1 MGDYSTVQ
9 EKGALAVSFLTV
21 ENIVKDFGGLVAN
34 NNISFTIEEGEIIGL
49 IGPNGAGKTTLFNCI
64 VGYHRPDSGKITF
77 KGKDMTGL
85 KPFETNR
92 EGIGR
97 TFQIMKVTTG
107 MTVLENVMVGSFC
120 RTNDRNTARGEAPDV
135 LNYLGLDTVKDYYIN
150 ELPIAIQRKVGLARA
165 LATKPALLMLD
176 EVASGLNPKEIEEIV
191 ELLRRVNSAKKITIF
206 LIEHIMEMVM
216 KISQR
221 IIVLDYGE
229 KIAEGLPA
237 DIVKN
242 ESVIKAYLGEKYAK
256 SH

>member
-1 MGDYSTVQ
+1 M
-9 EKGALAVSFLTV
+9 SFLTV

-34 NNISFTIEEGEIIGL
+34 NNISFAIEEGEIIGL

-64 VGYHRPDSGKITF
+64 VGYHRPDSGKVTF
-77 KGKDMTGL
+77 RGKDITGF

-92 EGIGR
+92 AGIGR

-120 RTNDRNTARGEAPDV
+120 RTNDRNTARGEALHV
-135 LNYLGLDTVKDYYIN
+135 LGDLALDAVKDYYIN

-176 EVASGLNPKEIEEIV
+176 EVASGLNPTEIEEVV
-191 ELLRRVNSAKKITIF
+191 ELLRRLNSAKKITLF

-216 KISQR
+216 KVSQR
-221 IIVLDYGE
+221 VIVLDYGE

-237 DIVKN
+237 DIVKYEN
-242 ESVIKAYLGEKYAK
+242 VIKAYLGEKYAQGL
-256 SH
+256 